1 MKKGVI
7 IPVMVLTAALI
18 GSCGN
23 GGKKAK
29 PQPGEQASDKIKGTQ
44 QEQQSDYVV
53 GIDNSFESGLDLKDS
68 HETLSPEESDFRN
81 MKWGMTKEEVIK
93 AQGTGY
99 RETDKGTLYYT
110 RVREEEYPAD
120 AEYTFKDD
128 KLVMGIFY
136 ITQNKEDKPVTIDD
150 YNELTDQLSA
160 RYGTPVLKEQYYSSE
175 EDKTD
180 DTSKQAELILN
191 NKLQLRTG
199 WGLSGTELRA
209 VMFQRNGEL
218 CIGLQYKNADE
229 AN

>member
-7 IPVMVLTAALI
+7 IPVLVLTAALI

-23 GGKKAK
+23 GGKKSK
-29 PQPGEQASDKIKGTQ
+29 TQSDQASDKIKGTQ

-81 MKWGMTKEEVIK
+81 MKWGMTKDEVIK

-136 ITQNKEDKPVTIDD
+136 ITHNKEDKPVTIDD

-160 RYGTPVLKEQYYSSE
+160 RFGTPVLKEQYYSSE

-199 WGLSGTELRA
+199 WGLNGTELRV
-209 VMFQRNGEL
+209 VMFQKDGEL